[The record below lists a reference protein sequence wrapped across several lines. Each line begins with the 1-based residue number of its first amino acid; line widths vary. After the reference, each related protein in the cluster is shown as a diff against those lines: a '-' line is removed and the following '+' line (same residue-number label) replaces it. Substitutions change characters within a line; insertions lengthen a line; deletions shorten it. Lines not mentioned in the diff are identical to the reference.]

1 MELID
6 WFRENY
12 DGKCDLSGR
21 TAGAHG
27 TIYGQWADRHF
38 DQRPPLEW
46 FPACEN
52 RSGKKAYCIVWLAE
66 KDQSAV
72 GMGTV
77 GFSVLDMPWDRNTL
91 EQDRSFLRRTV
102 EQAKMRRGWEL
113 LDYQPSEEL
122 LLPSLE
128 KFLFLIAQLKQA
140 DIQPDCLDAW
150 LAEAAEND
158 PVRCG
163 FPRCPKHH
171 TLLTVFGCQICN
183 HGSFG

>member
-1 MELID
+1 MLWIDGTMGNVIYLEGQPEHTALSMGNGLTDTLISALL
-6 WFRENY
+6 
-12 DGKCDLSGR
+12 LSGSQLAKTDHEKR
-21 TAGAHG
+21 
-27 TIYGQWADRHF
+27 
-38 DQRPPLEW
+38 L
-46 FPACEN
+46 
-52 RSGKKAYCIVWLAE
+52 IVWLAE

-91 EQDRSFLRRTV
+91 EQNRSFLRRTV

-140 DIQPDCLDAW
+140 DIQPDCLEAW

-171 TLLTVFGCQICN
+171 TLLTVFGCQICT

>member
-1 MELID
+1 MLWIDGTMGNVIYLEGQPEHTALSMGNGLTDTLISALL
-6 WFRENY
+6 
-12 DGKCDLSGR
+12 LSGSQLAKTDHEKR
-21 TAGAHG
+21 
-27 TIYGQWADRHF
+27 
-38 DQRPPLEW
+38 L
-46 FPACEN
+46 
-52 RSGKKAYCIVWLAE
+52 IVWLAE

-91 EQDRSFLRRTV
+91 EQNRSFLRRTV
-102 EQAKMRRGWEL
+102 EQAKMRRGW
-113 LDYQPSEEL
+113 
-122 LLPSLE
+122 
-128 KFLFLIAQLKQA
+128 
-140 DIQPDCLDAW
+140 DCLEAW

>member
-1 MELID
+1 MLWIDGTMGNVIYLEGQPEHTALSMGNGLTDTLISALL
-6 WFRENY
+6 
-12 DGKCDLSGR
+12 LSGSQLAKTDHEKR
-21 TAGAHG
+21 
-27 TIYGQWADRHF
+27 
-38 DQRPPLEW
+38 L
-46 FPACEN
+46 
-52 RSGKKAYCIVWLAE
+52 IVWLAE

-91 EQDRSFLRRTV
+91 EQNRSFLRRTV

-140 DIQPDCLDAW
+140 DIQPDCLEAW

-158 PVRCG
+158 PVRC
-163 FPRCPKHH
+163 
-171 TLLTVFGCQICN
+171 
-183 HGSFG
+183 

>member
-1 MELID
+1 MLWIDGTMGNVIYLEGQPEHTALSMSNGLTDTLISALLLNGSQLAKTD
-6 WFRENY
+6 HEKR
-12 DGKCDLSGR
+12 L
-21 TAGAHG
+21 
-27 TIYGQWADRHF
+27 
-38 DQRPPLEW
+38 
-46 FPACEN
+46 
-52 RSGKKAYCIVWLAE
+52 IVWLAE

-91 EQDRSFLRRTV
+91 EQNRSFLRRTV

-140 DIQPDCLDAW
+140 DIQPDRLEAW
-150 LAEAAEND
+150 LAQG
-158 PVRCG
+158 R
-163 FPRCPKHH
+163 RK
-171 TLLTVFGCQICN
+171 
-183 HGSFG
+183 